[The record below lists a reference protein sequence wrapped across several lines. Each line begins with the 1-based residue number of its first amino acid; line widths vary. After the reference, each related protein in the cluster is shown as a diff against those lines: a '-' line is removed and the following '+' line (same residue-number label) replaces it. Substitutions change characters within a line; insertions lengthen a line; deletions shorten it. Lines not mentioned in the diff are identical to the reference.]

1 MTVRS
6 AIPFPHPPP
15 APPPPPGGAP
25 PTAPPPP
32 QEGHLAPPPA
42 LDDPTHP
49 AITYPRAGEAAK
61 KDAA

>member
-15 APPPPPGGAP
+15 D
-25 PTAPPPP
+25 PPPP